1 MSTRPIH
8 ALAVATMA
16 GLVLIGCG
24 KGGDNTSPTAGSS
37 GEAATTTATA
47 STTVSTSVEPTV
59 ATAGIPTLESVEPRT
74 EVSTT
79 LAAET
84 TTTEI
89 ATTLPVE
96 ATNRP
101 AVFADFPLVS
111 LIGPPQTGAGVGP
124 TFEWDAADGAASYRL
139 SVLGPDGP
147 IWLWE
152 GAETSVALALRP
164 DPRPASAPALEIVAG
179 SSWSVAAL
187 DAAGDLIAISGSRP
201 VSPAA

>member
-1 MSTRPIH
+1 MNTRLIH
-8 ALAVATMA
+8 AITLATMA

-24 KGGDNTSPTAGSS
+24 SGRGGSS
-37 GEAATTTATA
+37 AADPATSTA
-47 STTVSTSVEPTV
+47 SPSAAARTTVPTVESVEPTTTSS
-59 ATAGIPTLESVEPRT
+59 TALP
-74 EVSTT
+74 
-79 LAAET
+79 ET
-84 TTTEI
+84 TTTEV
-89 ATTLPVE
+89 ATTLPIE

-101 AVFADFPLVS
+101 DVFADYPHVA

-124 TFEWDAADGAASYRL
+124 TFEWAPVDGAVSYRL

-152 GAETSVALALRP
+152 GADTSVALALRP

-187 DAAGDLIAISGSRP
+187 DGAGNLIAISGSRP

>member
-1 MSTRPIH
+1 MNTRLIH
-8 ALAVATMA
+8 AITLATMA

-24 KGGDNTSPTAGSS
+24 SGRGGSS
-37 GEAATTTATA
+37 AADPATSTASPSAAARTTVPTVESIESAA
-47 STTVSTSVEPTV
+47 STTTSSTALP
-59 ATAGIPTLESVEPRT
+59 
-74 EVSTT
+74 
-79 LAAET
+79 ET
-84 TTTEI
+84 TTTAV
-89 ATTLPVE
+89 ATTLPIE

-101 AVFADFPLVS
+101 DAFADYPHVA

-124 TFEWDAADGAASYRL
+124 TFEWTPVDGAVSYRL

-152 GAETSVALALRP
+152 GADTSVALALRP

-187 DAAGDLIAISGSRP
+187 DGAGNLIAISGSRP

>member
-1 MSTRPIH
+1 MNTRLIH
-8 ALAVATMA
+8 AITLATMA

-24 KGGDNTSPTAGSS
+24 SGATPMSANPTGSDAAPATSTSM
-37 GEAATTTATA
+37 AAPPTTAIKVEPIESIESAA
-47 STTVSTSVEPTV
+47 STTTSSTALP
-59 ATAGIPTLESVEPRT
+59 
-74 EVSTT
+74 
-79 LAAET
+79 ET
-84 TTTEI
+84 TTTEV
-89 ATTLPVE
+89 ATTLPIE

-101 AVFADFPLVS
+101 DVFADYPHVA

-124 TFEWDAADGAASYRL
+124 TFEWAPVDGAVSYRL

-152 GAETSVALALRP
+152 GADTSVALALRP

-187 DAAGDLIAISGSRP
+187 DGAGNLIAISGSRP